1 MMNDVWAQ
9 DGALHWGGGQT
20 LSQAQRSIYPF
31 WPLDEPEE
39 TVGNNAQCLWG
50 WRANKER
57 GWHNIS
63 ATGPDALRLFSA
75 VL

>member
-20 LSQAQRSIYPF
+20 LSQARRSIYPF

-39 TVGNNAQCLWG
+39 TVGNNAQS
-50 WRANKER
+50 WRGGGGGGRTRR
-57 GWHNIS
+57 GGGI
-63 ATGPDALRLFSA
+63 TYL
-75 VL
+75 